1 MHHLPT
7 LSEYSLDSH
16 RARVMEAVPKKEEVQ
31 RLMSSHYD
39 PPTWAGKPPLGLHLD
54 VTKEDKFLQKLMI
67 DQKKC
72 YLFGRNADI
81 CDFPVEHQS
90 CSRVHAALV
99 YHRHLERAFL
109 VDLGSTHGTYIGS
122 IRLESQRPTQLP
134 VDAKF
139 HFGASTRI
147 YILRERPQNKEEEG
161 ITVELPESELEL
173 DNLTEYNT
181 AHNRRVTMLGI
192 ADDASHKPRRASHRK
207 RVNFRNEEDVINPED
222 IDPSV
227 GRFRNL
233 VHTQV
238 IPTKRPRPTDESSAG
253 STDRKV
259 GSDGVGGAI
268 GSKDPSGHA
277 NQQRLQSSVLFALPL
292 LSSKLGLQLPNPAP
306 DIYADLEPPQEQAAA
321 AASQVTGAAGPTG
334 LSKPGLKGVKT
345 GALLGTLQDFAS
357 ASPLDAPQKKRY
369 PKEAWSGKKLNSIG
383 GLF

>member
-1 MHHLPT
+1 
-7 LSEYSLDSH
+7 
-16 RARVMEAVPKKEEVQ
+16 
-31 RLMSSHYD
+31 MSSHYD
-39 PPTWAGKPPLGLHLD
+39 PPSWAGKPPLGLHLD

-109 VDLGSTHGTYIGS
+109 VDLGSTHGTFIGS
-122 IRLESQRPTQLP
+122 IRLESQKPTQLP

-147 YILRERPQNKEEEG
+147 YVLRERPQNKEEEG
-161 ITVELPESELEL
+161 ISVELPESELEL

-192 ADDASHKPRRASHRK
+192 TDDTSHKPRRASHRK

-238 IPTKRPRPTDESSAG
+238 IPTKRPRLVDDGSGGGAERAG
-253 STDRKV
+253 GSDAV
-259 GSDGVGGAI
+259 GSSV
-268 GSKDPSGHA
+268 GSKEASSVG
-277 NQQRLQSSVLFALPL
+277 NQQRLQSSSLFALPL

-306 DIYADLEPPQEQAAA
+306 DIYADLEPPQEE
-321 AASQVTGAAGPTG
+321 AASNSQAGDGTSGGAIYPRPVVKA
-334 LSKPGLKGVKT
+334 VKT
-345 GALLGTLQDFAS
+345 GALLGTLQDFAGP
-357 ASPLDAPQKKRY
+357 SPLDAPQKKRY
-369 PKEAWSGKKLNSIG
+369 PKEAWSGKKSNSIG